1 MKTWFITG
9 CAEGGLGYCIAEAA
23 LEAGDQVVATSR
35 HPEQVAALVK
45 EYGKRVLS
53 LQLDVTS
60 DDGVHQAVAQ
70 TVEHF
75 GSLDVLVNN
84 AGYAYRSA
92 VEEGEEEKIRQIYET
107 NLFAPLHLM
116 QAVLPIMRQ
125 QKGGTIVNITSIAAV
140 SAAVGSAFYASTKA
154 ALELL
159 SDGLRKETDQLGIRV
174 MIVEPGAL
182 RTQFRRNL
190 QESAKRLNA
199 YEKTAWQT
207 RPEIVRQQAPEQGDP
222 RKAGRVI
229 VQVVNQEQVPLRLQI
244 GSDSVAF
251 ARARYAE
258 RLAEINQYETLS
270 RQTDF

>member
-23 LEAGDQVVATSR
+23 LEAGDCVVATSR

-45 EYGKRVLS
+45 RYEERVLP

-60 DDGVHQAVAQ
+60 ADGVRQAVAQ
-70 TVEHF
+70 AVERF

-84 AGYAYRSA
+84 AGYAYRAA
-92 VEEGEEEKIRQIYET
+92 VEEGEEEKIRQIYEI

-116 QAVLPIMRQ
+116 RVVLPIMREQ
-125 QKGGTIVNITSIAAV
+125 QSGTIVNITSIAAV

-159 SDGLRKETDQLGIRV
+159 SDGLRKEAEPLGIRV

-182 RTQFRRNL
+182 RTHFRRNL
-190 QESAKRLNA
+190 QESPIRLNA

-207 RPEIVRQQAPEQGDP
+207 RPEIVRQQAPEQGNP
-222 RKAGRVI
+222 RKAGRLI
-229 VQVVNQEQVPLRLQI
+229 VRVVNQKRLPMRLQV
-244 GSDSVAF
+244 GSDSVAYV
-251 ARARYAE
+251 RARYAE
-258 RLAEINQYETLS
+258 RLSEVDQYEALS
-270 RQTDF
+270 HQTDF